1 MSNED
6 TILKEDE
13 KTVSEETIVSQ
24 DNKKPVTEPVKKKV
38 RLNKTAAVA
47 AAVGGGI
54 GSVFAHS
61 MNNDGEEEVAEDDV
75 VEVSESE
82 VVTAETVDAEPIVND
97 EMSFG
102 EAFAAARAAYGPGAE
117 FEWHGN
123 TYHTYTKE
131 EVDAQNVERI
141 AENTEDV
148 VPAET
153 VADVEEYDE
162 VEIEDVQVIGVDSDE
177 AIIIDEDESAFVADV
192 DEVYVEVYEDT
203 YSDMDSYVQDDPMF

>member
-13 KTVSEETIVSQ
+13 KTVNEETIVSH

-38 RLNKTAAVA
+38 RLNKTAVVA

-75 VEVSESE
+75 VEGSESE

-117 FEWHGN
+117 FEWQGN

-131 EVDAQNVERI
+131 EVEAQNVELI

-148 VPAET
+148 VSAET

-192 DEVYVEVYEDT
+192 DEVYVEVYEDS